1 MINLNDFRD
10 FLIINRN
17 GRIIYAD
24 IGNPQ
29 YFGMDPELLR
39 GRSLRELFSNLPSS
53 YPTLAAAADGV
64 GFDFFEMELTTC
76 TGITLKKSGCAYPLF
91 NGKEPVGAIE
101 FADFFYDK
109 EHIGEISRH
118 TGHLIYRKNNTK
130 YLLDD
135 IISEDNSILELK
147 DKIEKYA
154 ISDSTVLIYGETGT
168 GKELV
173 AQALHNSSR
182 RYSKKF
188 ISLNC
193 SAIPSNLIESIL
205 FGTTKGSFTGAENR
219 LGLFEQADGG
229 TLFLDEINS
238 LAPELQIKILQA
250 VETKMIR
257 RIGSENEIYTDARI
271 IAATNE
277 EPKKLI
283 GEGKLK
289 ADLYYRLAVI
299 YIELP
304 RLADRGNDILVLADY
319 FIGYFNQ
326 KMNMEIEPLDEELQ
340 KVFLEYTWPGNV
352 RELRNIIESAII
364 FAEDSRLTL
373 EDLPGY
379 IVKQYLSK
387 DRKLG
392 EQKTRGKLEKEI
404 VRACYEKNG
413 ESLKKTAALLGISS
427 QLLFY
432 KLKKYEEED
441 YGTERQL

>member
-1 MINLNDFRD
+1 MINRNDFRD
-10 FLIINRN
+10 FLVINRK

-29 YFGMDPELLR
+29 YFGMEAESLR
-39 GRSLRELFSNLPSS
+39 GRRLKDLFPELPAS
-53 YPTLAAAADGV
+53 YPTMTAAAEGR
-64 GFDFFEMELTTC
+64 GFDFFEMELTAC
-76 TGITLKKSGCAYPLF
+76 TGITLKKTGCAYPIF
-91 NGKEPVGAIE
+91 YGDEPVGAIE
-101 FADFFYDK
+101 FADFFYDR
-109 EHIGEISRH
+109 EHIGEISGH
-118 TGHLIYRKNNTK
+118 AGHLIYRKNNTK

-135 IISEDNSILELK
+135 IISEDKSILELK

-182 RYSKKF
+182 RYSRKF
-188 ISLNC
+188 VSLNC

-205 FGTTKGSFTGAENR
+205 FGTTKGSFTGAENKT
-219 LGLFEQADGG
+219 GLFEQADGG

-257 RIGSENEIYTDARI
+257 RIGSRNEIYIDTRI
-271 IAATNE
+271 IAASNE

-283 GEGKLK
+283 AEGKLK

-304 RLADRGNDILVLADY
+304 RLAERGNDILVLADY
-319 FIGYFNQ
+319 YIRYFNR
-326 KMNMEIEPLDEELQ
+326 KMNTDIEPLGEELKQ
-340 KVFLEYTWPGNV
+340 LFLEYTWPGNV

-364 FAEDSRLTL
+364 FTESSRLTI
-373 EDLPGY
+373 EDLPDY
-379 IVKQYLSK
+379 IVKSCMSK
-387 DRKLG
+387 DKKSKKKRNR
-392 EQKTRGKLEKEI
+392 EILEREI
-404 VRACYEKNG
+404 ISTCYEETGKN
-413 ESLKKTAALLGISS
+413 LKKTAELLGISS

-432 KLKKYEEED
+432 KLKKYEEEN
-441 YGTERQL
+441 YGT